1 MTSTEAP
8 SGIATMKQEENGN
21 TEVPKGVEYLTLEQA
36 AEDLSERINDK
47 VNEVDVLSIVL
58 EDLLKLSVNIPIYT
72 PAKHYKKNDIR
83 TLPAEINNYFSE
95 IELSGDE
102 NIVLIKGY
110 FDLCLE
116 EGGVNAVEY
125 IIKCI
130 RLGYITQKTT
140 SSHRYIYVEN
150 PTNGQKYQ
158 LQELANLYR
167 SQYNELDIWCPTESL
182 PNKSRIWVRKSALD
196 ELDELKVKEALENLS
211 TLESVYNREEDLA
224 RGSFNPQ
231 VKPLME
237 ENEHL
242 DTEAESSPQD
252 TQQNYFIYHNKRWRV
267 RFQGGADGSV
277 KDCVAIRVLLEYI
290 RKPFEEVSATKV
302 HAALTG
308 KSSSV
313 ESLEKEQLN
322 ETTAQELGKDE
333 SRVID
338 KNAKDEIQKALKE
351 FLIERDRH
359 KRDGDIN
366 KAELSQEE
374 FLKYK
379 KIIENEYKG
388 VKIKDNGTII
398 VYNKAVLGRDIPKE
412 YVKAR
417 IKEAMKL
424 IEEEGLKDLSDHLKK
439 YLQKNTMYSP
449 TDCIPGWFIQEPPSK

>member
-1 MTSTEAP
+1 
-8 SGIATMKQEENGN
+8 
-21 TEVPKGVEYLTLEQA
+21 LE
-36 AEDLSERINDK
+36 
-47 VNEVDVLSIVL
+47 
-58 EDLLKLSVNIPIYT
+58 
-72 PAKHYKKNDIR
+72 
-83 TLPAEINNYFSE
+83 
-95 IELSGDE
+95 G
-102 NIVLIKGY
+102 
-110 FDLCLE
+110 
-116 EGGVNAVEY
+116 GGVNEVEY

-140 SSHRYIYVEN
+140 LWQRYIYVEN

-158 LQELANLYR
+158 LQEYADPYR
-167 SQYNELDIWCPTESL
+167 YQYGESDIWRPTESL
-182 PNKSRIWVRKSALD
+182 PNKYGVRVRKSALD

-351 FLIERDRH
+351 FLIERDGH

-374 FLKYK
+374 FLHFKTT
-379 KIIENEYKG
+379 IESYEGMK
-388 VKIKDNGTII
+388 VKDDGTIC

-417 IKEAMKL
+417 IREAINH
-424 IEEEGLKDLSDHLKK
+424 IEDEGLIDLSDHLSK
-439 YLQKNTMYSP
+439 YLLQNIMYSP
-449 TDCIPGWFIQEPPSK
+449 TGCIPKWDIRYPPSK